1 MAIISE
7 RDKSK
12 NGSIISDN
20 DEFHFVPHVYI
31 QVNISEQP

>member
-31 QVNISEQP
+31 